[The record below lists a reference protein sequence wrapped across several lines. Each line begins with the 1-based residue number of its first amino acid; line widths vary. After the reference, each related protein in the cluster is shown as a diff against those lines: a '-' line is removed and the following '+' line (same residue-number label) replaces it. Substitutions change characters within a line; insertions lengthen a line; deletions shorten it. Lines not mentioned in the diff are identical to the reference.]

1 MFFRPNYNTA
11 KNQLDRFISLSLNN
25 YSKLRNFDNGP
36 DDRKN
41 VSCLSPF
48 IKKRI
53 IHEKEIIK
61 CCLEKFKIN
70 SIEKFIQ
77 EVIWRTYWKG
87 WLEGRKEVWNDYNRN
102 LNKLKNNVNKSN
114 YKKDYNRAITGKTG
128 INCFDLWVN
137 ELIKFGYLHNHARM
151 WFASIWIFTLNL
163 PWELGANFFY
173 RNLLDADAASNT
185 LSWRWVAGLQTKGK
199 VYLAREENIEKFSKF
214 SFQSRGELART
225 YKEPIHKFYEY
236 IQPSY
241 LDQKVEKIDYFLINS
256 NNLSYDKKLLKELEN
271 VKVLYFKLSDD
282 SEDGNIKKK
291 FDDSA
296 IKEYIDWL
304 KQNKIYTKTI
314 IDEDHLKSEIQESY
328 LITQYPSVGYEL
340 DKLES
345 ISRKSKFKVQYI
357 FDSFDLKCWPYAKSG
372 FFKFKTNINNFVED
386 ISHCPI

>member
-114 YKKDYNRAITGKTG
+114 HYK
-128 INCFDLWVN
+128 
-137 ELIKFGYLHNHARM
+137 LHN
-151 WFASIWIFTLNL
+151 
-163 PWELGANFFY
+163 
-173 RNLLDADAASNT
+173 LDKQQIVNKHK
-185 LSWRWVAGLQTKGK
+185 TK
-199 VYLAREENIEKFSKF
+199 I
-214 SFQSRGELART
+214 
-225 YKEPIHKFYEY
+225 IH
-236 IQPSY
+236 
-241 LDQKVEKIDYFLINS
+241 
-256 NNLSYDKKLLKELEN
+256 
-271 VKVLYFKLSDD
+271 
-282 SEDGNIKKK
+282 
-291 FDDSA
+291 
-296 IKEYIDWL
+296 W
-304 KQNKIYTKTI
+304 NKII
-314 IDEDHLKSEIQESY
+314 I
-328 LITQYPSVGYEL
+328 
-340 DKLES
+340 
-345 ISRKSKFKVQYI
+345 
-357 FDSFDLKCWPYAKSG
+357 
-372 FFKFKTNINNFVED
+372 
-386 ISHCPI
+386 